1 MAYNKTVSKTIGF
14 KTRYLEL
21 VIFPRSQRP
30 KVGWREVVDEAC
42 DYCYYLS
49 LGTLSYQSPISCHA
63 RYVGLKLLKPV
74 CKIVYFPVNAG
85 FQYAAVISDKREF

>member
-21 VIFPRSQRP
+21 AIFPCSQSA
-30 KVGWREVVDEAC
+30 KVARVAEEVDEAC

-49 LGTLSYQSPISCHA
+49 LGTLSYQSPLSCHT
-63 RYVGLKLLKPV
+63 R
-74 CKIVYFPVNAG
+74 
-85 FQYAAVISDKREF
+85 